1 MQQKLVRSRGL
12 IFMWNVNVLIFYT
25 LNIQLFAVTE
35 LNRKGFLQMY
45 DSYNTVDTGE
55 NDLL

>member
-1 MQQKLVRSRGL
+1 
-12 IFMWNVNVLIFYT
+12 MWNVNVLIFYT
-25 LNIQLFAVTE
+25 LNIQFFAVTE

-45 DSYNTVDTGE
+45 DSYNTVDTAE